1 MANTFLRKTSNNI
14 GTSFTTVY
22 TVPASTTAVVIG
34 GVIANISTTT
44 AINGEVVIN
53 DGTNDINM
61 TGVDTPIPTGT
72 SLSFIDGKV
81 VMQAGDVLKVK
92 SSLANNMDVH
102 ISIMEIS

>member
-1 MANTFLRKTSNNI
+1 MANTFLRKTANNI

-22 TVPASTTAVVIG
+22 TVPANTTTIIIGGIISNISSTT
-34 GVIANISTTT
+34 S
-44 AINGEVVIN
+44 INGEVAIN
-53 DGTNDINM
+53 DGVNDINM

-92 SSLANNMDVH
+92 SSLAGNMDVH
-102 ISIMEIS
+102 LSIMEIG